1 MKVHD
6 NHFALINH
14 KGNKMKLTVSVFAKI
29 FLLLCLLG
37 CINTTYSRKDEVNI
51 CNDLAHLILG
61 QFAHHGTAFYENE
74 VIRNKKLLEDKKD
87 DFEARNDLGA
97 AYLKLG
103 KWAAAEKVFKE
114 NEKLY
119 PGRYKTASNLGVL
132 YKKMGRYQEAG
143 ESIKQA
149 LQIKAGGHM
158 GLGDYYLKMI
168 QWLELRDSL
177 RKGTLPDNDFI
188 GISFEANVYAHAEAA
203 DRDFVITLIK
213 NDYQFGAV
221 YFLLGD
227 VLQQEGKLQL
237 ALRAYNRAAYL
248 DEAFVDLTYSRI
260 EDLRQYWQSNKQ
272 SDYVVELGGYHSNQ
286 LNNELNN
293 AENWLASFQTLE
305 AERLKQNLPVAFE
318 HTLPALEDKGI
329 SKPQIF
335 DAIYYKGEETTSG
348 GISTG
353 TVVIGLI
360 VIFNVIAAILFF
372 FVRLLL
378 KRSKKRLLDTQDI

>member
-1 MKVHD
+1 
-6 NHFALINH
+6 
-14 KGNKMKLTVSVFAKI
+14 MKLAVSAFTKV
-29 FLLLCLLG
+29 FLLICLLG
-37 CINTTYSRKDEVNI
+37 CINTSYSRKDEINI

-61 QFAHHGTAFYENE
+61 QFAHHGTAFYEHE
-74 VIRNKKLLEDKKD
+74 VIRNNKLLEDKKD

-103 KWAAAEKVFKE
+103 KWDAAEKEIKE
-114 NEKLY
+114 NERLY

-168 QWLELRDSL
+168 NWLELRDSL
-177 RKGTLPDNDFI
+177 PKDKLPENDFI
-188 GISFEANVYAHAEAA
+188 GVPFTAETQAHAEAA

-227 VLQQEGKLQL
+227 ILQQEGKLQL
-237 ALRAYNRAAYL
+237 ALRAYNRSAYL
-248 DEAFVDLTYSRI
+248 DRAFTDIADSRI
-260 EDLRQYWQSNKQ
+260 ESLRDYWRSSKERG
-272 SDYVVELGGYHSNQ
+272 YIVERRSYYSNQ
-286 LNNELNN
+286 LDDELNN

-305 AERLKQNLPVAFE
+305 AARLKQDLPVAFE
-318 HTLPALEDKGI
+318 HTLPALKALGI
-329 SKPQIF
+329 SKPHIY
-335 DAIYYKGEETTSG
+335 DAIYYKGEETTRG
-348 GISTG
+348 GLST
-353 TVVIGLI
+353 
-360 VIFNVIAAILFF
+360 
-372 FVRLLL
+372 
-378 KRSKKRLLDTQDI
+378 